1 MPDAHAVEHVV
12 VADEDPDWRIL
23 VTGLVT
29 AGGAAV
35 VAEAADLGETVRA
48 CREHGPDILI
58 IDLDMHDGDV
68 ESALREVSRRCPA
81 TTIIGL
87 VDLLTP
93 ETHREIERSGEWVL
107 PAEVGRVVR
116 KSLGAQTLMRSLKGP
131 LRTRT
136 GSPGTDGP

>member
-12 VADEDPDWRIL
+12 VADEDPDWRSL

-29 AGGAAV
+29 AGGASV
-35 VAEAADLGETVRA
+35 VAETGDLDETVRA
-48 CREHGPDILI
+48 CQEFGPDILI

-68 ESALREVSRRCPA
+68 EPTLREVSRRCPA
-81 TTIIGL
+81 TSIIGL
-87 VDLLTP
+87 IDLLTP
-93 ETHREIERSGEWVL
+93 ETHRETGRSAGSAL
-107 PAEVGRVVR
+107 PAGVEGVVR

-136 GSPGTDGP
+136 ESPGTIDP

>member
-23 VTGLVT
+23 VTSLVT
-29 AGGAAV
+29 ASGADV
-35 VAEAADLGETVRA
+35 VAETADLGETVRA
-48 CREHGPDILI
+48 CQEYGPDILI

-68 ESALREVSRRCPA
+68 EAALREVSRRCPA

-93 ETHREIERSGEWVL
+93 ETHREIERSGGWAP
-107 PAEVGRVVR
+107 PAGVGRVVR
-116 KSLGAQTLMRSLKGP
+116 KSLGAQTLMQSLKGP
-131 LRTRT
+131 LRART
-136 GSPGTDGP
+136 GSPGTGGP